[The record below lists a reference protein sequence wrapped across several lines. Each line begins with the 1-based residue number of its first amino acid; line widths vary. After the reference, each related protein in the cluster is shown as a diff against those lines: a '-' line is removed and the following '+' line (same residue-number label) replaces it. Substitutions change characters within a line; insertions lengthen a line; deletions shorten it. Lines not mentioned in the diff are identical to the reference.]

1 MINLKIANGKVS
13 VEINERE
20 MIYELIAQLL
30 GMSKDRLDT
39 LWIVEREVNGIV
51 GLYEEHD
58 SSYHGSYKAEYSLI
72 TDSDIKVKKYRLYRE
87 LLRLGAQE

>member
-30 GMSKDRLDT
+30 GMSKERLDT

-58 SSYHGSYKAEYSLI
+58 GSYHGSYKAEYSLI
-72 TDSDIKVKKYRLYRE
+72 TDSAIKVKKYRLYRE
-87 LLRLGAQE
+87 LLLLREQE